1 MTPHAASAVLFFL
14 AGVGVTLT
22 FAAHMSEESHPT
34 VMLLAEMSL
43 TVFVGAIVLA
53 VVR

>member
-14 AGVGVTLT
+14 AGVGATIT
-22 FAAHMSEESHPT
+22 FAAHLGEEPRVTVHTWGVMSF
-34 VMLLAEMSL
+34 